1 MVRREIAL
9 SAAGILARGPVRG
22 RAGHRIGLACRCAG
36 RRAAARRPRRMDRLR
51 ALRHAAPARSHR
63 TGRRGA
69 LHALRRQAL
78 SQPDRAAVGAA
89 AAGGHRADRLPRRQR
104 VPDRRDGRRRQ
115 PQRHHAVER
124 RRGAVQLRHAV
135 RGGAGGAHHRA
146 VPADVPERAGTA
158 ADRARARPAA
168 SVRPAGA
175 ARRRA
180 DPPVGHDRDLHAGR
194 GGGAD
199 QGGAHGGAGSGH
211 RPVGLCRA
219 DRVHDHRAVDRP
231 AAVLARARPD
241 AAAGRPGPCAHRPGC
256 RYASRRTHRRRGPPM
271 TTADTPSAP
280 SPQPARPL
288 RAAAHGLATCERC
301 GLLARLPAAREAAR
315 AALAQ
320 EEVSEP
326 TAAPVCPRCLA
337 PIHVRKPDSLRRCW
351 ALLLAAA
358 AMYLPANMLPVMI
371 TETLF
376 GTQQDTILSG
386 IVYLWTSGSWH
397 LAIIVFIASF
407 FVPLAKLGIL
417 AVLCLSVRQ
426 RWRWKPR
433 TRTRLYV
440 IVEAIGRWS
449 MLDVFVIALLAGL
462 VHLSTLAVI
471 KPGPGVAP
479 FAGVVVLTM
488 LAARCFDPRLIWD
501 AIDEPDSEETTA

>member
-1 MVRREIAL
+1 
-9 SAAGILARGPVRG
+9 
-22 RAGHRIGLACRCAG
+22 
-36 RRAAARRPRRMDRLR
+36 
-51 ALRHAAPARSHR
+51 
-63 TGRRGA
+63 
-69 LHALRRQAL
+69 
-78 SQPDRAAVGAA
+78 
-89 AAGGHRADRLPRRQR
+89 
-104 VPDRRDGRRRQ
+104 
-115 PQRHHAVER
+115 
-124 RRGAVQLRHAV
+124 
-135 RGGAGGAHHRA
+135 
-146 VPADVPERAGTA
+146 
-158 ADRARARPAA
+158 
-168 SVRPAGA
+168 
-175 ARRRA
+175 
-180 DPPVGHDRDLHAGR
+180 
-194 GGGAD
+194 
-199 QGGAHGGAGSGH
+199 
-211 RPVGLCRA
+211 
-219 DRVHDHRAVDRP
+219 
-231 AAVLARARPD
+231 
-241 AAAGRPGPCAHRPGC
+241 
-256 RYASRRTHRRRGPPM
+256 M

-280 SPQPARPL
+280 SRQPARPL

-315 AALAQ
+315 AALVQ

-326 TAAPVCPRCLA
+326 AAAPVCPRCLS
-337 PIHVRKPDSLRRCW
+337 PIHVRKPDSLKRCW
-351 ALLLAAA
+351 ALLLAGA

-407 FVPLAKLGIL
+407 FVPLAKLGIM

-433 TRTRLYV
+433 TRTRMYV

>member
-1 MVRREIAL
+1 
-9 SAAGILARGPVRG
+9 
-22 RAGHRIGLACRCAG
+22 
-36 RRAAARRPRRMDRLR
+36 
-51 ALRHAAPARSHR
+51 
-63 TGRRGA
+63 
-69 LHALRRQAL
+69 
-78 SQPDRAAVGAA
+78 
-89 AAGGHRADRLPRRQR
+89 
-104 VPDRRDGRRRQ
+104 
-115 PQRHHAVER
+115 
-124 RRGAVQLRHAV
+124 
-135 RGGAGGAHHRA
+135 
-146 VPADVPERAGTA
+146 
-158 ADRARARPAA
+158 
-168 SVRPAGA
+168 
-175 ARRRA
+175 
-180 DPPVGHDRDLHAGR
+180 
-194 GGGAD
+194 
-199 QGGAHGGAGSGH
+199 
-211 RPVGLCRA
+211 
-219 DRVHDHRAVDRP
+219 
-231 AAVLARARPD
+231 
-241 AAAGRPGPCAHRPGC
+241 
-256 RYASRRTHRRRGPPM
+256 M
-271 TTADTPSAP
+271 TTADATPAP
-280 SPQPARPL
+280 PPPQQPQPARPL

-301 GLLARLPAAREAAR
+301 GLLARLPDAREDAR

-320 EEVSEP
+320 EEAP
-326 TAAPVCPRCLA
+326 DHAAAPVCPRCLS

-371 TETLF
+371 TETLL

-407 FVPLAKLGIL
+407 FVPLAKLGTL

-488 LAARCFDPRLIWD
+488 FAARCFDPRLIWD
-501 AIDEPDSEETTA
+501 AIDEPDPEETTA